1 MKTADHEQRDG
12 PDPVWTGS
20 GLWAGCDAHRY
31 LSPGVCRVLAI
42 RGGFPAVGVTVSQR
56 LLSPEAGSR
65 RCYRP
70 GPATGGCRSGEARI
84 RGAGRGV
91 AGDHGQMAVLKVATC
106 QFPVGADIG
115 ANLRHVKRQMV
126 MASRRGA
133 RVAHF
138 PEGSLSGY
146 AGTDFETFV
155 GFDWDRLR
163 DATAEIAEHARQ
175 LRLALR
181 TWPA

>member
-1 MKTADHEQRDG
+1 
-12 PDPVWTGS
+12 
-20 GLWAGCDAHRY
+20 
-31 LSPGVCRVLAI
+31 
-42 RGGFPAVGVTVSQR
+42 
-56 LLSPEAGSR
+56 
-65 RCYRP
+65 
-70 GPATGGCRSGEARI
+70 
-84 RGAGRGV
+84 
-91 AGDHGQMAVLKVATC
+91 MAVLKVATC